1 MLLSNQRDSEIYPT
15 NSYFY
20 ITDIWTILWCI
31 AIKCTKIMIPF
42 LATLRKACIFHH
54 PKIQMSRDTNMWKQ
68 KKLWHAKLCAD
79 LIKLQSGVRKHEGF

>member
-1 MLLSNQRDSEIYPT
+1 MLLFNQRDSEIYPK

-20 ITDIWTILWCI
+20 ITDRWTILWYI
-31 AIKCTKIMIPF
+31 AIKCTKMMIPF

-79 LIKLQSGVRKHEGF
+79 LIKLQSGVRINEDF